1 MSDEANEV
9 TQALEPCAA
18 GWIVS
23 NSPGTKWRTWEGGM
37 PDWTDDREKAT
48 RYARR
53 IDAEHVHTEDEDSWR
68 IEPYVIDPR
77 TAASQA
83 SAGEWVQKP
92 RPYPHAQRGDGLKY
106 QETLGFE
113 GGSITIRTTNN
124 GDKDGTGWFCFGE
137 DGQRLEY
144 DEEWGNYFHIVD
156 VPNSELI
163 AIRDKLNE
171 IFPLTTPVE
180 ASQPVGDAGEGLA
193 AIAAERTRQIEVE
206 GWSTEH
212 DDEHAD
218 CQMAGA
224 AACYAMSAIPH
235 WAKHEAIRLLWPWSK
250 DWWKPRSHRE
260 NLVRA
265 GALIVAEIDRI
276 DRAALNEGAA

>member
-83 SAGEWVQKP
+83 SAGEGLRVLKGWLDWY
-92 RPYPHAQRGDGLKY
+92 RFATGDDDCEYLNDKGWDDAEALA
-106 QETLGFE
+106 
-113 GGSITIRTTNN
+113 STTM
-124 GDKDGTGWFCFGE
+124 GV
-137 DGQRLEY
+137 L
-144 DEEWGNYFHIVD
+144 
-156 VPNSELI
+156 
-163 AIRDKLNE
+163 AA
-171 IFPLTTPVE
+171 LTTPVE
-180 ASQPVGDAGEGLA
+180 ASQPVGDAGEGRWYDDVSLDHALRSALRFAASRSAITAKDERAILA
-193 AIAAERTRQIEVE
+193 AFATLSPPTSDERLREALVALWDDVH
-206 GWSTEH
+206 GSSLRLSVSTET
-212 DDEHAD
+212 
-218 CQMAGA
+218 
-224 AACYAMSAIPH
+224 IT
-235 WAKHEAIRLLWPWSK
+235 K
-250 DWWKPRSHRE
+250 
-260 NLVRA
+260 V
-265 GALIVAEIDRI
+265 
-276 DRAALNEGAA
+276 RAALNEGAA

>member
-180 ASQPVGDAGEGLA
+180 ASQPVGDAGE
-193 AIAAERTRQIEVE
+193 
-206 GWSTEH
+206 
-212 DDEHAD
+212 
-218 CQMAGA
+218 
-224 AACYAMSAIPH
+224 AMSKRTFLTCVSGDGPQPYLKVHFNNLADAH
-235 WAKHEAIRLLWPWSK
+235 AAHDELLGRKGES
-250 DWWKPRSHRE
+250 
-260 NLVRA
+260 
-265 GALIVAEIDRI
+265 
-276 DRAALNEGAA
+276 

>member
-1 MSDEANEV
+1 MSDEVNEV
-9 TQALEPCAA
+9 TQA
-18 GWIVS
+18 
-23 NSPGTKWRTWEGGM
+23 
-37 PDWTDDREKAT
+37 D
-48 RYARR
+48 
-53 IDAEHVHTEDEDSWR
+53 IDAVADIFEAMRQKPAAWAVRSAGLCGTIHWDVAKVVAR
-68 IEPYVIDPR
+68 LR

-180 ASQPVGDAGEGLA
+180 ASQPVGDAGE
-193 AIAAERTRQIEVE
+193 
-206 GWSTEH
+206 
-212 DDEHAD
+212 
-218 CQMAGA
+218 
-224 AACYAMSAIPH
+224 AMSKRTFLTCVSGDGPQPYLKVHFNNLADAH
-235 WAKHEAIRLLWPWSK
+235 AAHDELLGRKGES
-250 DWWKPRSHRE
+250 
-260 NLVRA
+260 
-265 GALIVAEIDRI
+265 
-276 DRAALNEGAA
+276 

>member
-1 MSDEANEV
+1 MSDEVNEV
-9 TQALEPCAA
+9 TQA
-18 GWIVS
+18 
-23 NSPGTKWRTWEGGM
+23 
-37 PDWTDDREKAT
+37 D
-48 RYARR
+48 
-53 IDAEHVHTEDEDSWR
+53 IDAAEEHYPPLFWKKAARDDLALAFAR
-68 IEPYVIDPR
+68 YR
-77 TAASQA
+77 TAFQA
-83 SAGEWVQKP
+83 SAGECRSNQAAYEEL
-92 RPYPHAQRGDGLKY
+92 RRFAQNIFNGLDTSMIRMDTPAD
-106 QETLGFE
+106 ETLANVLRRGRAALA
-113 GGSITIRTTNN
+113 T
-124 GDKDGTGWFCFGE
+124 
-137 DGQRLEY
+137 
-144 DEEWGNYFHIVD
+144 
-156 VPNSELI
+156 
-163 AIRDKLNE
+163 
-171 IFPLTTPVE
+171 LTTPVE